1 MSKHII
7 LYIAGCPHHTIVY
20 NYVINGNATHELHQ
34 EVSPNN
40 IQSQKIYNCLLD
52 FADGVYGCTY
62 NDKRSIACVLL
73 CLFVISIYW
82 LAKINQP
89 LPLIQQT

>member
-1 MSKHII
+1 MQHMNSIKK
-7 LYIAGCPHHTIVY
+7 
-20 NYVINGNATHELHQ
+20 
-34 EVSPNN
+34 SPQTTSNPKN
-40 IQSQKIYNCLLD
+40 IYNCLLD